1 MEKIN
6 EIEKAKANFEKYQK
20 RIKVC
25 DYLSKAINEYALKF
39 YPIDLMLLDSLIEK
53 RIEMLDKLNEIEIR
67 ILTLNNSKCYDI
79 IKGLYNWEILNLP
92 RRTAYRRINEYAQ
105 RFNKIMEDL

>member
-1 MEKIN
+1 MEKLN

-25 DYLSKAINEYALKF
+25 DYLSKAINAYSLKF